1 MQTDKQLF
9 EETKQTAET
18 LLLSKAENGE
28 ELMAYLEKQDLST
41 LNRLKVYFSG
51 PTLKQPRDQSFAH
64 QFHIRLHCNYCMF
77 GSSQFHFTRRFKRLF
92 SGFVIDIT
100 YHELH
105 LGVRHDH

>member
-18 LLLSKAENGE
+18 LLLSKAENDE

-51 PTLKQPRDQSFAH
+51 FFFMFYLIFSFLWIVKMLISSRKGPM
-64 QFHIRLHCNYCMF
+64 QTILHFQKRAEYSRITGMIDF
-77 GSSQFHFTRRFKRLF
+77 ILDERFKKEF
-92 SGFVIDIT
+92 N
-100 YHELH
+100 
-105 LGVRHDH
+105 